1 MREFPPIKQ
10 DTALFEE
17 TRSPIER
24 FPATP
29 GQAWYWRKVE
39 QDPLDPVLNVAFC
52 RRLAGS
58 ISDRAIGA
66 ALDRLA
72 QRHEILRT
80 RFSRNAAGE
89 VVQEVYP
96 PSGIKLDLVDLRHLP
111 VVEREA
117 ARQRLARSAARTPF
131 DCTQGRSAEPL
142 FRALLLR
149 TDAQEAY
156 LHLTLHHLIMDG
168 WSFDL
173 VMREFGELA
182 AAYDAGR
189 NAELQPVSLHFGD
202 FARWQ
207 VDSLESGALEPER
220 QYWEGRLTDLPDFSL
235 PKARPGSSWGAE
247 TAMASIMLPRE
258 LTDAVED
265 LARRTDHTMFS
276 LAASFAAAALHRE
289 TGSSEIVM
297 GTQFAC
303 RNDPDSEAIIGP
315 VMNTAIL
322 RVPVVPDQPFKHL
335 ADKVRD
341 IAREAMAHQ
350 NLPLPIA
357 AAAIEKERGTG
368 RATPYNVNLVV
379 QRTYIASAS
388 VKDRTYG
395 SFRIESVAAPAVA
408 GQWDVGL
415 LFVEREEGWRLSCEY
430 APALY
435 DASGIDSLIEAI
447 RGIMEHA
454 VADRH
459 RGTDMTAAASDPAT
473 PRTTDPAY
481 NSDDILALAPP
492 PNPRLEALAKRVLPL
507 QAEGRNTP
515 VIALNNAS
523 VFYPVAKAIGDDHPF
538 YDVQI
543 RPCDGPVRLPRRHF
557 LDHARD
563 AVEMIRLARSRGPYI
578 LFGHC
583 VLGALALEAA
593 RILQEEGEIVELV
606 AVADTYRPG
615 FREDLGVMDRNLRAW
630 QVRWMTTARLYRRV
644 SSGELPWSQFADNY
658 RLLRRFGIS
667 KLVARLEGKAISQAS
682 APQTDSGRWFAET
695 VLMPSQATLELRPYR
710 GRVLLFRSEDL
721 HVGRYF
727 PHDLGWT
734 GFIEGEFEIVTCP
747 GTHDTMFRKAGA
759 EVIGKAIRGM
769 AGKGH

>member
-10 DTALFEE
+10 GIASSDESQSPVE
-17 TRSPIER
+17 T

-29 GQAWYWRKVE
+29 GQAWYWQRVE
-39 QDPLDPVLNVAFC
+39 QDSLDPVLNVAFC
-52 RRLAGS
+52 RRLTGS

-66 ALDRLA
+66 ALDQLEK
-72 QRHEILRT
+72 RHEILRT
-80 RFSRNAAGE
+80 RFSRNAANE
-89 VVQEVYP
+89 VIQEVYP

-111 VVEREA
+111 SDEREA

-131 DCTQGRSAEPL
+131 ACIEGRTVGPL

-149 TDAQEAY
+149 TAAQEAY

-182 AAYDAGR
+182 AGFDAGR
-189 NAELQPVSLHFGD
+189 IEELEPVSLHFGD

-207 VDSLESGALEPER
+207 VDSLESGALEAER
-220 QYWEGRLTDLPDFSL
+220 RYWENRLADLPHFSL

-247 TAMASIMLPRE
+247 TAMASIMLPRG

-265 LARRTDHTMFS
+265 LARRTNHTMFS
-276 LAASFAAAALHRE
+276 MAASFAAAALHSE
-289 TGSSEIVM
+289 TGSPEIVM

-322 RVPVVPDQPFKHL
+322 RVPVQPDQPFQKL
-335 ADKVRD
+335 ADEVRN

-357 AAAIEKERGTG
+357 AAAIEQRRGTAIG
-368 RATPYNVNLVV
+368 APYNVNLVV

-395 SFRIESVAAPAVA
+395 SFRIESVAAPAVG
-408 GQWDVGL
+408 GQWDIGL
-415 LFVEREEGWRLSCEY
+415 LFVEREKGWRLSCEY

-435 DASGIDSLIEAI
+435 DASSIESLIEAI
-447 RGIMEHA
+447 KGAMEHA
-454 VADRH
+454 VANQLCS
-459 RGTDMTAAASDPAT
+459 TDLAAAEPESGPAHHSGGMTALTPA
-473 PRTTDPAY
+473 
-481 NSDDILALAPP
+481 
-492 PNPRLEALAKRVLPL
+492 PNPRLQALAKRILPL
-507 QAEGRNTP
+507 QTEGNGAP
-515 VIALNNAS
+515 IIALNNAS
-523 VFYPVAKAIGDDHPF
+523 VYYPIARAIGDDHPF

-563 AVEMIRLARSRGPYI
+563 AVEMIRLARPHGPYI

-593 RILQEEGEIVELV
+593 RILQEEGETVEFV
-606 AVADTYRPG
+606 AIADTYRPG
-615 FREDLGVMDRNLRAW
+615 FRERLGFIDRNLRAW
-630 QVRWMTTARLYRRV
+630 QVRWLTTASLYRRV
-644 SSGELPWSQFADNY
+644 RSGELCWSQFADNY
-658 RLLRRFGIS
+658 RLMRKFGFS
-667 KLVARLEGKAISQAS
+667 RLVAQLEGNGTSP
-682 APQTDSGRWFAET
+682 APDAMNDSGRWFPET
-695 VLMPSQATLELRPYR
+695 VLMPSQAGLELQPYK
-710 GRVLLFRSEDL
+710 GRVILFRSADL
-721 HVGRYF
+721 HEGRYF
-727 PHDLGWT
+727 PHDFGWT
-734 GFIEGEFEIVTCP
+734 GFIEGQFEVVTCP
-747 GTHDTMFRKAGA
+747 GTHDTMFREAD
-759 EVIGKAIRGM
+759 VIAKAIRRM
-769 AGKGH
+769 ADNKH